1 MSFPIENF
9 IAKPG
14 QKVALDKID
23 PKATSYQKGSSR
35 DDVKK
40 RLKELNE
47 RLEELQNTLW
57 AQKKHR
63 VLLVLQAMDAG
74 GKDGSIR
81 KVFTGVNPAGV
92 RVESFGRPSKAE
104 LSRDYLWRCHQVV
117 PTDGEIVVFNR
128 SHYEDVL
135 AVRVLKLKPE
145 EVWRKRYQHINDF
158 ERMLSDEGTTV
169 VKVFLHISP
178 TEQKRRLQRRLDE
191 PTKNWKFKSAD
202 LEQRELWGKHQKAFA
217 EAISQTSTERAPW
230 YVVPADNKWYRDV
243 VLSEIMVQTLES
255 LNLVYPEPE
264 EDLDGIKISDI

>member
-1 MSFPIENF
+1 MRFPIEKY

-14 QKVALDKID
+14 HKVNLAETD
-23 PKATSYQKGSSR
+23 PSATSYQKGSSR
-35 DDVKK
+35 DDVKG
-40 RLKELNE
+40 RLKDLNK

-92 RVESFGRPSKAE
+92 RVESFGKPSKNE

-117 PTDGEIVVFNR
+117 PTDGEIVIFNR

-135 AVRVLKLKPE
+135 AVRVLELKPE

-178 TEQKRRLQRRLDE
+178 KEQKRRLQRRLDE

-202 LEQRELWGKHQKAFA
+202 LEQRQLWHEHQEAFE

-230 YVVPADNKWYRDV
+230 YVIPADNKWYRDV
-243 VLSEIMVQTLES
+243 VMSEIMVQTLES
-255 LNLVYPEPE
+255 LELTYPEPE
-264 EDLDGIKISDI
+264 ENLEGIKIEKI